1 MRETARSLQ
10 IYFMM
15 IAVASFLAADGRSI
29 ATHGLAHGLFVLVGL
44 LLALLTFIA
53 GVRMTAWLHTRARFL
68 YAIVTAQMVL
78 QWIGS
83 LGDTLD
89 DHLSV
94 HLGAWVLWLRPG
106 FALVIGL
113 YLLWNVRRLSGTM
126 TPAPP
131 R

>member
-1 MRETARSLQ
+1 M
-10 IYFMM
+10 
-15 IAVASFLAADGRSI
+15 
-29 ATHGLAHGLFVLVGL
+29 LVGL

-68 YAIVTAQMVL
+68 YAIVTAQLVL

-94 HLGAWVLWLRPG
+94 HVGEWVLWLRPG

-126 TPAPP
+126 APAPA